1 MAQFSDNPFG
11 GKMGTLEVPTAFR
24 QMAEKGVTQ
33 ARETYEKLK
42 EAAESTNGAL
52 ESFYSTATKGANDFN
67 SKLVDVARVN
77 TNAAFDLASKLV
89 GVKTVPEAV
98 ELLMAHGSKQL
109 EVLSEQAKEL
119 AALSQKVTVDAV
131 EPIRSSAS
139 KVFNN
144 K

>member
-1 MAQFSDNPFG
+1 MAQSENLFG
-11 GKMGTLEVPTAFR
+11 GKIGTLEVPTAFR
-24 QMAEKGVTQ
+24 EMAEKGVTQ
-33 ARETYEKLK
+33 AREAYEKLK
-42 EAAESTNGAL
+42 EAAENTNGAL

-67 SKLVDVARVN
+67 AKLVDVARVN

-98 ELLMAHGSKQL
+98 ELLMAHSSKQL
-109 EVLSEQAKEL
+109 ETLSAQAKEL
-119 AALSQKVTVDAV
+119 AALSQKVTVDVV

-139 KVFNN
+139 KVFNG